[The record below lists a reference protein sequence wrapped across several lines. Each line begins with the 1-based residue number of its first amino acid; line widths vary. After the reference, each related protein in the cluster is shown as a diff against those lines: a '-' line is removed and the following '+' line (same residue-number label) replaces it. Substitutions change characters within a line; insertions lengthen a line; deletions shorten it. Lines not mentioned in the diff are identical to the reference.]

1 MWGTF
6 VQERL
11 LNVAR
16 FYLGFVSPSI
26 SVSFSISLLLLQ
38 YFFRWWV
45 QKCRKQEKR
54 WFPVSV
60 WPSNFQSDLLLGI
73 LFQLFQD
80 SPGVMSWKPL
90 VFHFLHLLYF
100 SIFCF
105 LIIVLSHF
113 QCMITKTMNYKMFW
127 RTTSV
132 PKRLGAAVWI
142 KPECKD
148 LQISWNHILLQ
159 QKTENTSNV

>member
-1 MWGTF
+1 MFYIMSNFLISSCGLEKSISSYVISQKLSILKIIFLMWGTF

-73 LFQLFQD
+73 FFSVISGFSRCD
-80 SPGVMSWKPL
+80 VMKTTCFPLPPL
-90 VFHFLHLLYF
+90 VIFFNLLFLNHRAF
-100 SIFCF
+100 TFPM
-105 LIIVLSHF
+105 HD
-113 QCMITKTMNYKMFW
+113 YKNDE
-127 RTTSV
+127 
-132 PKRLGAAVWI
+132 L
-142 KPECKD
+142 
-148 LQISWNHILLQ
+148 
-159 QKTENTSNV
+159 